1 MNELVT
7 DKTKVRAGSRTEN
20 QPKCLRPEPSVD
32 LPQNTRYQIV
42 NYCLEKFPFLTKMV
56 VGSHIK
62 NNNKKKHERSS
73 LCLKI
78 HNVVI

>member
-7 DKTKVRAGSRTEN
+7 VIKLEFELAAELKTNQNVLGLSFCGLAPKHKV
-20 QPKCLRPEPSVD
+20 P
-32 LPQNTRYQIV
+32 V

-56 VGSHIK
+56 VGIHIK
-62 NNNKKKHERSS
+62 NNNKKKKYQRSS

-78 HNVVI
+78 HNLVI